1 MQIHLQNVRP
11 EPLLSQGIAPESQL
25 FASDFQFQTGNRYLV
40 VAASGKGK
48 STLLHI
54 LYGLRRDFDG
64 EVHLDQRSV
73 RSIEADAWA
82 DLRRNQLS
90 IVFQD
95 LRLFPDLTARENIE
109 LNNALTQHKT
119 AAEIEVLAERFGVA
133 PLLDRPAA
141 TLSYGQRQRVA
152 LIRALCQP
160 FKFLLLDEPFSH
172 LDEANQRIGCALIR
186 EACDAQGA
194 GLILVSLGAPYFLT
208 YDETVVL

>member
-11 EPLLSQGIAPESQL
+11 EPLQSQGIAPESQL
-25 FASDFQFQTGNRYLV
+25 FAADFSFQPGKRYLV

-54 LYGLRRDFDG
+54 IYGLRRDFDG
-64 EVHLDQRSV
+64 TVQLDDRSV
-73 RSIEADAWA
+73 RDVEADQWA
-82 DLRRNQLS
+82 ELRRDQFS

-119 AAEIEVLAERFGVA
+119 AAEIEAMAEQFGIA
-133 PLLDRPAA
+133 PLLDQPAA

-172 LDEANQRIGCALIR
+172 LDEANQRIGCDLIR
-186 EACDAQGA
+186 AECEAQGA
-194 GLILVSLGAPYFLT
+194 GLILVSLGERYFLE